1 MILRFRQIRWRY
13 QEEYL
18 NFYYKYIVKINAN
31 CLRRDGGHKRNQKNS
46 NLERKEVNNNPWY
59 KNVAESLYPFAI

>member
-1 MILRFRQIRWRY
+1 MNVGFRQIRWRY

-31 CLRRDGGHKRNQKNS
+31 CLKKYGDHKRDQKNS
-46 NLERKEVNNNPWY
+46 NLERREVNNPWY
-59 KNVAESLYPFAI
+59 KNVGESLYPFAI